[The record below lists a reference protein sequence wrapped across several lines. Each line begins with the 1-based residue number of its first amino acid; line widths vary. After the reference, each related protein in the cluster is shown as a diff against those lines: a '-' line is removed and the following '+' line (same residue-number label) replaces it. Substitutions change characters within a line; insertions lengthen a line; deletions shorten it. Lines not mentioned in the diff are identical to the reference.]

1 MIMNEVQKK
10 IFFDKTYFPFP
21 ILFSWKNTLKVP
33 QLELSDA
40 EIFCHKNQS
49 NCNLKLKNIC
59 TICMKKSE

>member
-1 MIMNEVQKK
+1 MKCKK
-10 IFFDKTYFPFP
+10 NIFLTELIFHFQFFSVGK
-21 ILFSWKNTLKVP
+21 ILLKVP

-59 TICMKKSE
+59 CTICIKKVNE